1 MMNGRQWATTW
12 LTMATATALLQG
24 CAAPPPSAPATRIF
38 AADVAGGAKTCVVPK
53 ISPVAG
59 QEGQVAVRVGNDGG
73 WCGITISNGGKP
85 YAAGLLTANPAHGKV
100 FIHTV
105 GDDTRIDYT
114 PDHGFTGSDAF
125 AVKLIPGEAAI
136 KASVAVVPP

>member
-12 LTMATATALLQG
+12 LTMATATALLQA
-24 CAAPPPSAPATRIF
+24 CAAPPPGPATRIF

-53 ISPVAG
+53 VALAAG
-59 QEGQVAVRVGNDGG
+59 QETPVAVRVGNDGG

-85 YAAGLLTANPAHGKV
+85 YSAGLLTANPARGKV

-114 PDHGFTGSDAF
+114 PDHGFSGSDAF
-125 AVKLIPGEAAI
+125 TVKLIPGDAAV